1 MLTAALHGPTTVT
14 SGLERAEQMRGR
26 VDGDHRLKVTIM
38 RTQALLEA
46 MRGNFQLG
54 RELIAAALTL
64 TEQLGLEVD
73 ASGTQADSA
82 EIELLA
88 GRPEAAERV
97 LRLSVAALERRGD
110 VGHLATVAP
119 LLADVLYLQG
129 RADEAMPLTALVAE
143 SALTDDL
150 DSQVGWRRV
159 QAKVLAEQGDFEQ
172 AERLAREAIELA
184 GQTDFINLHARA
196 LEDLAEVL
204 RLLGRPRESLAEL
217 EHATRLHEQKGNLVS
232 AARTRAVH
240 ERLRETIPDVTS

>member
-1 MLTAALHGPTTVT
+1 M
-14 SGLERAEQMRGR
+14 
-26 VDGDHRLKVTIM
+26 
-38 RTQALLEA
+38 
-46 MRGNFQLG
+46 
-54 RELIAAALTL
+54 
-64 TEQLGLEVD
+64 
-73 ASGTQADSA
+73 
-82 EIELLA
+82 
-88 GRPEAAERV
+88 
-97 LRLSVAALERRGD
+97 
-110 VGHLATVAP
+110 AP